1 MTVHIVTD
9 STADLP
15 GKVIKE
21 FGIKVVPLNIHF
33 GDEVLKDGEDIW
45 SEEFY
50 NRLRNEDLLPNTSQP
65 APGEFLKVYQQIA
78 KPGDTIISLH
88 ISKEMSG
95 TARSAE
101 LAAEMLEK
109 DIQVHVIDSRNV
121 SAGLGLIAL
130 KAARLAINGALP
142 ALIMENIEKWKEQVG
157 VYFTVN
163 SLEYLHRTGR
173 IGKASSLLGGLL
185 NIKPIL
191 AIEKGI
197 IVPVEKIRGHFQKV
211 ASQIVNHLVERF
223 GSQPLLIC
231 FLHTDLP
238 ELGLILQKTAESRL
252 VIAESFTNTIG
263 PIVGSHGGPYTL
275 GIVAL
280 PSQ

>member
-1 MTVHIVTD
+1 MSVHIVTD

-15 GKVIKE
+15 GKIIR
-21 FGIKVVPLNIHF
+21 GNQITVVPLNIHF
-33 GDEVLKDGEDIW
+33 GEEVLKDGIDIW

-65 APGEFLKVYQQIA
+65 APGEFLKIYQRIA
-78 KPGDTIISLH
+78 KPGDSIISLH

-101 LAAEMLEK
+101 IAAEMLGE
-109 DIQVHVIDSRNV
+109 DIKVHVVDSRNV

-130 KAARLAINGALP
+130 KAARLAARGTP
-142 ALIMENIEKWKEQVG
+142 ASQILAEIETWKEQVG

-163 SLEYLHRTGR
+163 SLEYLQRTGR
-173 IGKASSLLGGLL
+173 IGKASALLGGLL
-185 NIKPIL
+185 NIKPVL
-191 AIEKGI
+191 TIEDGV
-197 IVPVEKIRGHFQKV
+197 IVPAEKVRGHFQKV
-211 ASQIVNHLVERF
+211 ALQIVTKLAERF
-223 GSQPLLIC
+223 GSEPLTVC

-238 ELGLILQKTAESRL
+238 ELNLILQKTAETRL
-252 VIAESFTNTIG
+252 NIAEPLTNLVG

-275 GIVAL
+275 GIVAI
-280 PSQ
+280 PSL